1 MLNTNF
7 FIKPLLFQDE
17 LERELEELEQ
27 EELDNELLN
36 VPAAAALPSVPTA
49 EPIAKVPSR
58 AVPTRPSRKNSYLQL
73 TRDILIFFFIERSQS
88 RGR

>member
-1 MLNTNF
+1 MYYHCYTF
-7 FIKPLLFQDE
+7 FVWQDE

-49 EPIAKVPSR
+49 EPNAKVPSR
-58 AVPTRPSRKNSYLQL
+58 AVPARPSRKFIILSSYVSGP
-73 TRDILIFFFIERSQS
+73 ILIFFHV
-88 RGR
+88 

>member
-1 MLNTNF
+1 
-7 FIKPLLFQDE
+7 
-17 LERELEELEQ
+17 LEELEQ

-58 AVPTRPSRKNSYLQL
+58 AVPARPSRKLSRKILHGL
-73 TRDILIFFFIERSQS
+73 LFDIFTEFQELKQRKMMTI
-88 RGR
+88 